1 MRIIIAN
8 KYQVLS
14 GCQLHY
20 IYSTLFNPHNNP
32 QRLQDSFFP
41 SEEKEAQ
48 STDSAGKWLSW
59 DLEAELK
66 I

>member
-20 IYSTLFNPHNNP
+20 IYSTLFNPYNNP

-48 STDSAGKWLSW
+48 STDSAGK
-59 DLEAELK
+59 
-66 I
+66 